1 MKRKRKQASQRWNVS
16 RNHLLLAPPPLKV
29 SCMAIATATYPAPH
43 SAMTPTEFIFHTEGR
58 VTILKYKHGHLL
70 KIFCW
75 FPFDVRYNVTL
86 YHDLRAVS
94 DLLHAHV
101 SIIYLLPFL
110 IHLTS
115 VTGGLLRTVRLAQGV
130 LLQLYPNLAHSN
142 RSLCEQP
149 LLTQVSAS
157 SLLVP
162 GQYMSTCSYCAVLK
176 GCVVFIIWMHFNL
189 ANLFLP
195 ICIMSL
201 PSLSQL
207 QKRKKTLQNE

>member
-1 MKRKRKQASQRWNVS
+1 MDHCNG
-16 RNHLLLAPPPLKV
+16 HL
-29 SCMAIATATYPAPH
+29 SCTPH
-43 SAMTPTEFIFHTEGR
+43 SAVTPTEFIFHIEGR
-58 VTILKYKHGHLL
+58 VTILKYKRGHLL

-75 FPFDVRYNVTL
+75 FPLDVRHNVTL

-94 DLLHAHV
+94 DRLHAHV
-101 SIIYLLPFL
+101 SILYLLPFL

-115 VTGGLLRTVRLAQGV
+115 VIGGLLRTVCLAQGV
-130 LLQLYPNLAHSN
+130 FFFLQLYPNLAHSN
-142 RSLCEQP
+142 KSLCEYP

-162 GQYMSTCSYCAVLK
+162 GQYMSTYSYCAILK
-176 GCVVFIIWMHFNL
+176 GCIVFIIWMHFNL
-189 ANLFLP
+189 VNLFLP